1 MRPRNKFEQ
10 IVAASNEKLPAID
23 EKAIEWAIK
32 TQVKHLAFR
41 TSKKITTCG
50 DCGSKFHYK
59 GKRKYVL
66 CPHCGKKHFIMD
78 TLKRTSKDSAYFSVL
93 DTIDDMQVQR
103 VFLLDVYFK
112 KGKCLSSYNSEVC
125 RLWLDSTGKK
135 TAITGLKRTMGYYLD
150 SFDWNSEIELRRF
163 SDVIS
168 TISDCSFYPKI
179 KILPQLNRNGM
190 SKIFNNCHPFFLM
203 QLILTNSKIE
213 TIAKAKDSKAIRFFV
228 QHPEA
233 IDKCW
238 DSYKVAKRNGYVV
251 SDYSLWTDLIYMLN
265 RCGKDVHSPRY
276 VCPNDLQEEHDYWM
290 NKIQA
295 INDKER
301 RIKELIR
308 AKEDERSFYEE
319 KSRYF
324 GIVITDDDLVI
335 SVLDSIEAYLDEGNE
350 MHHCVFSCGYYK
362 SKDSL
367 ILSAHDRNG
376 QRIETVEYSLKLNKV
391 VQCYGKFNKPT
402 TMHDRIINLVNSNSE
417 RFVKAKASA

>member
-1 MRPRNKFEQ
+1 M
-10 IVAASNEKLPAID
+10 VAASNEKLPAID

-32 TQVKHLAFR
+32 TQVQHPAFR
-41 TSKKITTCG
+41 TSKKVTTCG

-59 GKRKYVL
+59 EKGKYVL
-66 CPHCGKKHFIMD
+66 CPHCGKKLFIMD
-78 TLKRTSKDSAYFSVL
+78 TLRRTSKDSVYFSVL

-112 KGKCLSSYNSEVC
+112 KGQCLSSFNAEVC

-135 TAITGLKRTMGYYLD
+135 TAVTGLKRTIGYYLD

-179 KILPQLNRNGM
+179 KILPQLKRNGM
-190 SKIFNNCHPFFLM
+190 SKNLNNCHPFFLM

-238 DSYKVAKRNGYVV
+238 DSYKIAKRNGYVV
-251 SDYSLWTDLIYMLN
+251 SDYSLWTDLINMLN

-301 RIKELIR
+301 RIKELSR

-324 GIVITDDDLVI
+324 GIVISDDDLVI

-362 SKDSL
+362 SKDSI

-402 TMHDRIINLVNSNSE
+402 PMHDRIINLVNSNSE